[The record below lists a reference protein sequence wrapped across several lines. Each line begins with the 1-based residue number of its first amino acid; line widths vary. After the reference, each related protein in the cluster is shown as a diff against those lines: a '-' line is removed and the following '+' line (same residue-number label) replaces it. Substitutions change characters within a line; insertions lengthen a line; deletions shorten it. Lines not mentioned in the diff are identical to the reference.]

1 MAKLES
7 VKVLDMKYG
16 EILRVEYDG
25 EIYEKVDGPAQ
36 KGDIAEVVKQWGNQV
51 EGAFYRVIQGDTD
64 FVYIDGEACR
74 ACAGVDK
81 VNLFRKISVQPSLVD
96 RVTAVEAKLNDLSS
110 RVDKLEGKTDDGYRL
125 VTDREPRVG
134 DYVKFDE
141 APCGWLTAGKYYEIE
156 EFDDDDPVIIDDDG
170 DEYDTCGDKFEVYE
184 KVVKEKGEDDVLKV
198 GDYVVA
204 LPSANDCYRI
214 TNTNMK
220 LAEVRKRIS
229 ERLISILVISHKDED
244 SVGDYFTVSEKHFRK
259 ATEDEIQ
266 AALKPK
272 ERPTEGDFVKVIDK
286 KGYHHIDIG
295 EYVKIVLDDKSEV
308 PFKCEKLDGRYADW
322 LRKDEVEKVTDENAL
337 KFLRAGRKPG
347 EFKVGDIVKGPKG
360 NSFVD
365 IFEVIEIREGST
377 CPIRF
382 INRNGENDGFS
393 AQANLTLIAP
403 VEARVD
409 RP

>member
-1 MAKLES
+1 MAKLEG

-16 EILRVEYDG
+16 EILRVEYNG

-36 KGDIAEVVKQWGNQV
+36 KGDLLRVNVEELSDIDKGDFFEVVNRGRYYDND
-51 EGAFYRVIQGDTD
+51 EGERDANYSWP
-64 FVYIDGEACR
+64 
-74 ACAGVDK
+74 AGY
-81 VNLFRKISVQPSLVD
+81 LSYFRKISVQPSLAD
-96 RVTAVEAKLNDLSS
+96 RVTKLES

-141 APCGWLTAGKYYEIE
+141 APRSYLTAGKYYEIE
-156 EFDDDDPVIIDDDG
+156 DFKFGDPIIIDDDG
-170 DEYDTCGDKFEVYE
+170 NEYDTFGDEFEVYE
-184 KVVKEKGEDDVLKV
+184 KVPAIKETVNNISV

-204 LPSANDCYRI
+204 LPSADDCYRI

-220 LAEVRKRIS
+220 LAEVRERLS
-229 ERLISILVISHKDED
+229 ERLISILVISHKDEY
-244 SVGDYFTVSEKHFRK
+244 SVGDYLTVSEKHFRK

-308 PFKCEKLDGRYADW
+308 PFKCEKLDGRYAGW

-337 KFLRAGRKPG
+337 KFLRIGRKPG

-409 RP
+409 RQ